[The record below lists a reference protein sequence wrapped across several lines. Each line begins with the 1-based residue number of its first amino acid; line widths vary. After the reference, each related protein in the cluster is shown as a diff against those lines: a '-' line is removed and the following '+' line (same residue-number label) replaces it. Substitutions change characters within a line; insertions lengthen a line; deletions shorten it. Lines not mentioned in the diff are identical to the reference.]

1 MAYSNH
7 FILPG
12 MTYAELKL
20 RSHNMLIQV
29 LTTMFHSKTK
39 QLNRAIKNEQTLQH
53 QKGDLR
59 MNIRVLLLLILSCT
73 FSTVS
78 FAEKIRIA
86 IGHQSMCTD
95 TYTAGIVVKE
105 LKLLEK
111 YLPTTG
117 KYAKAKYDISWSD
130 YSSGGPITNQMMANK
145 LNFGVMGDYPLIVNG
160 AKFQETDSIR
170 TKYIAGT
177 GYNLKGSGNAIVVPV
192 SSDIYSIDE
201 LKGKSIS
208 TPVGSAAWGMLLKAM
223 QDADIGSKEYALK
236 NQSPAVGAANIAASK
251 IDAHSDF
258 CPWSELMEFRGTG
271 RKIYDGSETGIP
283 YLHGVVARQDFLE
296 KYPEVAVAFVKA
308 VYEAGDWIRED
319 PMRAVEM
326 MEKWTGVEKEVLYIY
341 FSEGGHLTLDP
352 TIKDKWVDALKF
364 NHGVLV
370 KEKAIP
376 PLDFN
381 EWITEEYAIA
391 AYDELGKSYAKEKED
406 IVDPAIANAD
416 RKMEIWHSRDG
427 ISSYESIPSFLEAM
441 VKFQATG
448 AKLNASYVYDK
459 ETGLKLFG
467 KTAFFVKTGDG
478 YETFLRKPDADAF
491 AKKNKGIVMG
501 LEEALGGLELASL

>member
-1 MAYSNH
+1 MLSRTILFS
-7 FILPG
+7 FITALSIPVG
-12 MTYAELKL
+12 AE
-20 RSHNMLIQV
+20 
-29 LTTMFHSKTK
+29 T
-39 QLNRAIKNEQTLQH
+39 IK
-53 QKGDLR
+53 
-59 MNIRVLLLLILSCT
+59 V
-73 FSTVS
+73 
-78 FAEKIRIA
+78 A

-111 YLPTTG
+111 HLPKTG
-117 KYAKAKYDISWSD
+117 KYADVKYDVSWSD

-160 AKFQETDSIR
+160 AKFQATDSLR

-192 SSDIYSIDE
+192 ESDIYSIDQ
-201 LKGKSIS
+201 LKGKDVS

-223 QDADIGSKEYALK
+223 QDNNISTKEYSLK

-271 RKIYDGSETGIP
+271 RKVYDGSETGVP
-283 YLHGVVARQDFLE
+283 YLHGVVVREDFLE

-319 PMRAVEM
+319 PIRAVDL

-341 FSEGGHLTLDP
+341 FSKGGHLTLDP
-352 TIKDKWVDALKF
+352 TIKGEWVDALKF

-376 PLDFN
+376 PLDFK
-381 EWITEEYAIA
+381 EWISEDYVKT
-391 AYDELGKSYAKEKED
+391 AYKELGKDYKGEKD
-406 IVDPAIANAD
+406 AVVDPALTNAGLPL
-416 RKMEIWHSRDG
+416 EIWHSRDG
-427 ISSYESIPSFLEAM
+427 ISTYETFSEFLTAIDEFR
-441 VKFQATG
+441 KTG
-448 AKLNASYVYDK
+448 AKLNATYVYDK

-467 KTAFFVKTGDG
+467 KTAFFVKTKDG
-478 YETFLRKPDADAF
+478 FTTFLRKPDADKF
-491 AKKNKGIVMG
+491 AGEVKGEVMDI
-501 LEEALGGLELASL
+501 EKALASMSS